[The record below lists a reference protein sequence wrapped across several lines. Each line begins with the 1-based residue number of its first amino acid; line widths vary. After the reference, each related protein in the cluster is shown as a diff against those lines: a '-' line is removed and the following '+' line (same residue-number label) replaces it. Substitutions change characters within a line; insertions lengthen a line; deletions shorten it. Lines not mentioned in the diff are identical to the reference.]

1 MEIGER
7 ERGGQASSKREEDEL
22 KRGEK
27 KKRKKK
33 ERVWANMK
41 CMKVVC
47 EK

>member
-27 KKRKKK
+27 KKKKK
-33 ERVWANMK
+33 EGKSMGKYEVYEG
-41 CMKVVC
+41 CV
-47 EK
+47 

>member
-27 KKRKKK
+27 KEKKK
-33 ERVWANMK
+33 EGKSMGKYEVYEG
-41 CMKVVC
+41 CV
-47 EK
+47 